1 MGDLLSAFRVNSLA
15 TAMPLAF
22 AVILLLI
29 LIVSFRSR
37 AVVFCQYLEAM
48 TGIKLRPAQV
58 ARIFAKKGREGVREL
73 FLDLII
79 REDLKQGPIDI
90 PGSHRAETAAPP
102 AGSELFS

>member
-1 MGDLLSAFRVNSLA
+1 MGEIFRVSSMSA
-15 TAMPLAF
+15 AMPLAF
-22 AVILLLI
+22 AIILLLI

-58 ARIFAKKGREGVREL
+58 ARTFAKRGREGVREL

-79 REDLKQGPIDI
+79 REDLKHGPIEI
-90 PGSHRAETAAPP
+90 QRSNRTEAAVPP
-102 AGSELFS
+102 AGRHLPT